1 MSEECKDCPYQLG
14 NIGRIE
20 KVEKDIDGI
29 WSRLRCLENS
39 VTSQAE
45 NTKMIFD
52 ILGELKLSVKS
63 IEKALYERED
73 PFKKIVYDFG
83 LFIAKAGITGGVVVW
98 LVAQFGGQS

>member
-73 PFKKIVYDFG
+73 PFKLAMFDIGMWSLKV
-83 LFIAKAGITGGVVVW
+83 LVGGGALVW
-98 LVAQFGGQS
+98 AISKFGGQS

>member
-1 MSEECKDCPYQLG
+1 MDETCKDCPYQ
-14 NIGRIE
+14 IGDNSRID
-20 KVEKDIDGI
+20 KIEKDIDGI
-29 WSRLRCLENS
+29 WGRLRTVEISLTE
-39 VTSQAE
+39 QRRD
-45 NTKMIFD
+45 TKMIFD

>member
-1 MSEECKDCPYQLG
+1 MSEECKDCPYQIG
-14 NIGRIE
+14 NNSRID
-20 KVEKDIDGI
+20 KIEKDIDGI
-29 WSRLRCLENS
+29 WGRLRTVE
-39 VTSQAE
+39 TSITEQRRD
-45 NTKMIFD
+45 TKMIFD

>member
-1 MSEECKDCPYQLG
+1 MSEECKDCPYQIG
-14 NIGRIE
+14 NNSRID
-20 KVEKDIDGI
+20 KIEKDIDRI
-29 WSRLRCLENS
+29 WGRLRAVETA
-39 VTSQAE
+39 VTSQTE
-45 NTKMIFD
+45 NTKMICD

>member
-14 NIGRIE
+14 NIDRIE
-20 KVEKDIDGI
+20 KVEKDIDEI
-29 WSRLRCLENS
+29 WRRLRFLENS

-73 PFKKIVYDFG
+73 PFKLAMFNVGMWSLKV
-83 LFIAKAGITGGVVVW
+83 LVGGGALVW
-98 LVAQFGGQS
+98 AISKFGGQS

>member
-1 MSEECKDCPYQLG
+1 MSEECKDCPHQLG

-20 KVEKDIDGI
+20 KVEKDIYEI
-29 WSRLRCLENS
+29 WRRLRCLENS

-63 IEKALYERED
+63 IEKAIYERED
-73 PFKKIVYDFG
+73 PFKKAIFDVG
-83 LFIAKAGITGGVVVW
+83 MWSLKVLVGGGALVWAIAK
-98 LVAQFGGQS
+98 FGGQS

>member
-20 KVEKDIDGI
+20 KVEKNIDGI
-29 WSRLRCLENS
+29 WSRLRFLENS

-73 PFKKIVYDFG
+73 PFKLAMFNVGMWSLKV
-83 LFIAKAGITGGVVVW
+83 LVGGGALVW
-98 LVAQFGGQS
+98 AISKFGGQ

>member
-14 NIGRIE
+14 NNSRID
-20 KVEKDIDGI
+20 KIEKDIDGI
-29 WSRLRCLENS
+29 WDRLRAVETS
-39 VTSQAE
+39 VTSQVE

-73 PFKKIVYDFG
+73 PFKLAMFNIGMWSLKVLVG
-83 LFIAKAGITGGVVVW
+83 GGALVWAIAK
-98 LVAQFGGQS
+98 FGGQ